1 MNCPFCPRPLLSK
14 ATLTKTDKGWAHE
27 HCALNARPG
36 AAVEPRPREAET
48 DIVTSLVDLLDRIW
62 EVPPM
67 DGQTHAEWKASR
79 VAGSVQALVGIYNI
93 EKRK

>member
-1 MNCPFCPRPLLSK
+1 MSCHICGREIGPRDGVHLTWSKDGDRWVSHVKCPTAP
-14 ATLTKTDKGWAHE
+14 
-27 HCALNARPG
+27 
-36 AAVEPRPREAET
+36 
-48 DIVTSLVDLLDRIW
+48 DIASELVDLLDRIW

-79 VAGSVQALVGIYNI
+79 VSGSVQALVGIYNI